1 MKINWGHSI
10 IIVYVIFVGGIL
22 LLAYKSSQQKFDL
35 VKNDYYGAELKYQE
49 VIDATQRAVNLGEAL
64 QVERNGPLL
73 HVILPTNLQ
82 TNVSKVALEMYCIA
96 DEKGDMKKE
105 ILVQKG
111 VFDIEL
117 LSSMKG
123 NYTLKLS
130 VDNNGVNYYFEK
142 KLIL

>member
-1 MKINWGHSI
+1 MKFNWGHSI
-10 IIVYVIFVGGIL
+10 IIVYVLFVGGIL

-35 VKNDYYGAELKYQE
+35 VQSDYYGAELKYQK
-49 VIDATQRAVNLGEAL
+49 VIDATQRASNLLEAL
-64 QVERNGPLL
+64 QVEIKGSLL
-73 HVILPTNLQ
+73 HVTLPKNLQ
-82 TNVSKVALEMYCIA
+82 KSSSKVSIEMYCIA

-105 ILVQKG
+105 ILVQNG

-142 KLIL
+142 KLML

>member
-1 MKINWGHSI
+1 MKLNWGHSI
-10 IIVYVIFVGGIL
+10 IIVYVLFVGGIL
-22 LLAYKSSQQKFDL
+22 LLAYNSSQQKFDL
-35 VKNDYYGAELKYQE
+35 VQTDYYGAELKYQK
-49 VIDATQRAVNLGEAL
+49 VIDATQRANNLAEAL
-64 QVERNGPLL
+64 KVEANGSLL
-73 HVILPTNLQ
+73 HVTLPENLQ
-82 TNVSKVALEMYCIA
+82 MNASKVSLEMYCIA

-105 ILVQKG
+105 KIVQNG

-142 KLIL
+142 KLML

>member
-1 MKINWGHSI
+1 MKFNWGHSI
-10 IIVYVIFVGGIL
+10 IIVYVLFVGGIL

-35 VKNDYYGAELKYQE
+35 VQSDYYGAELKYQE

-73 HVILPTNLQ
+73 HVILPKNLQ
-82 TNVSKVALEMYCIA
+82 TNASKVSLEMYCIA

-105 ILVQKG
+105 LLVG
-111 VFDIEL
+111 NGLFDIEL
-117 LSSMKG
+117 LSTMIG
-123 NYTLKLS
+123 NYTLKLL
-130 VDNNGVNYYFEK
+130 VEQNGLTYYFEK

>member
-1 MKINWGHSI
+1 MKFNWGHSI
-10 IIVYVIFVGGIL
+10 IIVYVLFVGGIL

-35 VKNDYYGAELKYQE
+35 VQSDYYGAELKYQK
-49 VIDATQRAVNLGEAL
+49 VIDATQRASNLLDAL
-64 QVERNGPLL
+64 QVETKGSLL
-73 HVILPTNLQ
+73 HVTLPKNLQ
-82 TNVSKVALEMYCIA
+82 TSSSKVSIEMYCIA

-105 ILVQKG
+105 ILVQNG

-117 LSSMKG
+117 LSTMKG

-130 VDNNGVNYYFEK
+130 VDNNGVSYYFEK